1 MHEVPPDGGAPTASR
16 PVIHLSDLLGRP
28 VVAKAGDAVG
38 RVEDVIVSLRGAEGG
53 YPPVTGLVVGIG
65 GRRVYVS
72 SGQIT
77 DLTQEHVDLSK
88 NKVDLRE
95 FERRD
100 GEVLLRTDVLDHRLI
115 DVAAAELVHAY
126 DIELED
132 TGGAGWVLARL
143 DTRRPARLFGLIKS
157 GGGGMPAGTGS
168 PSNRS
173 SGTRRACWSAR
184 AGGCRS

>member
-132 TGGAGWVLARL
+132 TGGGLGAGTAGYP
-143 DTRRPARLFGLIKS
+143 PAGAAVRVDQIRW
-157 GGGGMPAGTGS
+157 GGMPAGTGS